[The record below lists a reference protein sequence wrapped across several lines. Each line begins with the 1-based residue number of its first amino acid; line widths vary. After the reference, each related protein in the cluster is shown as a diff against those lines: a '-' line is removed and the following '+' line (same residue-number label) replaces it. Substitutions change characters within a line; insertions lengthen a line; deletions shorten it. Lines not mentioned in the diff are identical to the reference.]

1 MKLRASACIIRQ
13 LKPMTEAKQLLLE
26 ALETRWKKFRAELK
40 TCRTEFSEEA
50 VHDLRVATR
59 RLLALFDLLRSV
71 LNHIRIQKI
80 RRALKDQLDDLDDL
94 RDTQVMLAD
103 ISEFIQDLPSLQIFQ
118 ERLQKSEKKLLRQ
131 TRKSVRSRD
140 ISQLAKRVKKVNAM
154 LADLPAEPLREQVHT
169 ATDERFA
176 RVLQTHA
183 AIDLENIPSIH
194 KLRIAFK
201 KFRYTIEIV
210 NPLIENFPAANFE
223 RMHAYQSMMGDIQD
237 LEVASQTF
245 AELTDASHPDLE
257 PVSNHYA
264 SRLQTAVLRFV
275 EDKGEAFTFWRN
287 TPDQPFPWE
296 K

>member
-1 MKLRASACIIRQ
+1 
-13 LKPMTEAKQLLLE
+13 MTEAKQLLLD

-40 TCRTEFSEEA
+40 TCRADFSEEA

-59 RLLALFDLLRSV
+59 RLLALFDLYRSI

-80 RRALKDQLDDLDDL
+80 RRALKEQLDDLDDL

-103 ISEFIQDLPSLQIFQ
+103 ISEFIQDLPSLQTFQ
-118 ERLQKSEKKLLRQ
+118 ERLQKNEKKHLRK
-131 TRKSVRSRD
+131 TRKRIQSRD
-140 ISQLAKRVKKVNAM
+140 PSQLKKRIEKISAM
-154 LADLPAEPLREQVHT
+154 LADLPAELLREQILT

-176 RVLQTHA
+176 RVLQAHDA
-183 AIDLENIPSIH
+183 VDLENIPSIH

-201 KFRYTIEIV
+201 KFRYTIEII
-210 NPLIENFPAANFE
+210 NPLLTNFPATNFE

-245 AELTDASHPDLE
+245 AELTDASQPDLE
-257 PVSNHYA
+257 PVTNHYA
-264 SRLQTAVLRFV
+264 SRLRTAVFRFV

-296 K
+296 KQS

>member
-1 MKLRASACIIRQ
+1 
-13 LKPMTEAKQLLLE
+13 MTEAKQLLLD

-40 TCRTEFSEEA
+40 TCRADFSEEA

-59 RLLALFDLLRSV
+59 RLLALFDLYRSI

-80 RRALKDQLDDLDDL
+80 RRALKEQLDDLDDL

-103 ISEFIQDLPSLQIFQ
+103 ISEFIQDLPSLQTFQ
-118 ERLQKSEKKLLRQ
+118 ERLQKNEKKHLRK
-131 TRKSVRSRD
+131 TRKRIQSRD
-140 ISQLAKRVKKVNAM
+140 PSQLKKRIEKISAM
-154 LADLPAEPLREQVHT
+154 LADLPAELLREQILT

-176 RVLQTHA
+176 RVLQAHDA
-183 AIDLENIPSIH
+183 VDLENIPSIH

-201 KFRYTIEIV
+201 KFRYTIEII
-210 NPLIENFPAANFE
+210 NPLLTNFPATNFE

-245 AELTDASHPDLE
+245 AELTDASQPDLE
-257 PVSNHYA
+257 PVTNHYA
-264 SRLQTAVLRFV
+264 SRLRTAVFRFV

>member
-1 MKLRASACIIRQ
+1 
-13 LKPMTEAKQLLLE
+13 MTEAKQLLLD

-40 TCRTEFSEEA
+40 TCRKEFSEEA

-103 ISEFIQDLPSLQIFQ
+103 ISEFIQEIPSLQKFQ
-118 ERLQKSEKKLLRQ
+118 ERLQKSEKKLLRK
-131 TRKSVRSRD
+131 TRKRIQSRD
-140 ISQLAKRVKKVNAM
+140 ISQLAKRVKKLSAM
-154 LADLPAEPLREQVHT
+154 LADLPAELLREQIFT

-176 RVLQTHA
+176 RVLQTHD

-210 NPLIENFPAANFE
+210 NPLITNFPAANFE
-223 RMHAYQSMMGDIQD
+223 RMHSYQSMMGDIQD

-245 AELTDASHPDLE
+245 AELTDASQPDLE
-257 PVSNHYA
+257 PVTNHYA
-264 SRLQTAVLRFV
+264 SRLRTVVSRFV

-296 K
+296 KHS

>member
-1 MKLRASACIIRQ
+1 
-13 LKPMTEAKQLLLE
+13 MTEAKQLLLD

-40 TCRTEFSEEA
+40 TCRADFSEEA

-59 RLLALFDLLRSV
+59 RLLALFDLYRSI

-80 RRALKDQLDDLDDL
+80 RRALKEQLDDLDDL

-103 ISEFIQDLPSLQIFQ
+103 ISEFIQDLPSLQTFQ
-118 ERLQKSEKKLLRQ
+118 KRLQKNEKKHLRK
-131 TRKSVRSRD
+131 TRKRIQSRD
-140 ISQLAKRVKKVNAM
+140 PSQLKKRIEKISAM
-154 LADLPAEPLREQVHT
+154 LADLPAELLREQILT

-176 RVLQTHA
+176 RVLQAHDA
-183 AIDLENIPSIH
+183 VDLENIPSIH

-201 KFRYTIEIV
+201 KFRYTIEII
-210 NPLIENFPAANFE
+210 NPLLTNFPATNFE

-245 AELTDASHPDLE
+245 AELTDASQPDLE
-257 PVSNHYA
+257 PVTNHYA
-264 SRLQTAVLRFV
+264 SRLRTAVFRFV

-296 K
+296 KQS

>member
-1 MKLRASACIIRQ
+1 
-13 LKPMTEAKQLLLE
+13 MTEAKQLLLE

-40 TCRTEFSEEA
+40 TSRAEFSEEA

-103 ISEFIQDLPSLQIFQ
+103 ISEFIQDLPSLQMFQ
-118 ERLQKSEKKLLRQ
+118 ERLQKNEKKLLRQ
-131 TRKSVRSRD
+131 TRKRIRSRD
-140 ISQLAKRVKKVNAM
+140 ISQLAKRVKKVSAM
-154 LADLPAEPLREQVHT
+154 LADLPAELLREQIFT

-176 RVLQTHA
+176 RVLQTHD

-210 NPLIENFPAANFE
+210 NPLIEDFPATNFE

-245 AELTDASHPDLE
+245 AELTDASQPDLE
-257 PVSNHYA
+257 PVTNHYA
-264 SRLQTAVLRFV
+264 SRLRTAVSRFV

-296 K
+296 KQS

>member
-1 MKLRASACIIRQ
+1 
-13 LKPMTEAKQLLLE
+13 MTEAKQLLLD

-40 TCRTEFSEEA
+40 TCRADFSEEA

-59 RLLALFDLLRSV
+59 RLLALFDLYRSI

-80 RRALKDQLDDLDDL
+80 RRALKEQLDDLDDL

-118 ERLQKSEKKLLRQ
+118 ERLQKNEKKHLRK
-131 TRKSVRSRD
+131 TRKRIQSRD
-140 ISQLAKRVKKVNAM
+140 PSQLKKRIEKISAM
-154 LADLPAEPLREQVHT
+154 LADLPAELLREQILT

-176 RVLQTHA
+176 RVLQAHDA
-183 AIDLENIPSIH
+183 VDLENIPSIH

-201 KFRYTIEIV
+201 KFRYTIEII
-210 NPLIENFPAANFE
+210 NPLLTNFPATNFE

-245 AELTDASHPDLE
+245 AELTDASQPDLE
-257 PVSNHYA
+257 PVTNHYA
-264 SRLQTAVLRFV
+264 SRLRTAVFRFV

-296 K
+296 KQS